1 MLLTFHKK
9 KQYTYIFTLPYRRS
23 ALETLAK
30 FASEQTRE
38 HAYKTQ
44 KEENLDYGMNAL
56 VAEN

>member
-9 KQYTYIFTLPYRRS
+9 KYTYIFTLPYRRS

-56 VAEN
+56 VSEN